1 LLWLLK
7 LLLLSNVLIVSQ
19 ACAEADALRG
29 KVVTVV
35 RCAPCHHLHSDHIK
49 VGPSL
54 FGIFGQSPTI
64 SGVPFD
70 VWNESALQTWLINS
84 RKVKPNTKMVL
95 PHLSERDRNDII
107 AWLKSQSSQ

>member
-7 LLLLSNVLIVSQ
+7 LLLLSNVLFVSQ
-19 ACAEADALRG
+19 AFAEADALRG

-35 RCAPCHHLHSDHIK
+35 RCAPCHHLNSNHIK

-54 FGIFGQSPTI
+54 LAVFGQSPTI
-64 SGVPFD
+64 SGMPFD
-70 VWNESALQTWLINS
+70 VWDEDALQAWLSNP
-84 RKVKPNTKMVL
+84 RKVKANTKMVL

-107 AWLKSQSSQ
+107 AWLKSQRLP